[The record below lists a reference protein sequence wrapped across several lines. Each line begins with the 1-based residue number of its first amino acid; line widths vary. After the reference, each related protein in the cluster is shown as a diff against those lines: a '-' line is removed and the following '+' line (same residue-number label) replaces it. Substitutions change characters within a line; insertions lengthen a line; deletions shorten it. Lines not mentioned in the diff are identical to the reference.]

1 MPRKSDNMGLVPE
14 GLSQIQRSNPV
25 QDDFGWSVPVESIPL
40 PTNGKIYPQN
50 SPLHNKE
57 TVQIKAMTAQE
68 EDILMSR
75 ALIKDG
81 SVLTHLMS
89 SCLIDKTIS
98 PRDMLNGDR
107 LSVLVAIRITGYG
120 PSYKVDCTCT
130 SCGTSQ
136 SAEFDLSNLEIKRL
150 EISPVAPGTNQFE
163 YILPVSKKRVTFKFL
178 TGRDEEER
186 ELIMERRRKSMPDM
200 LVDNVITSKM
210 EFSILSIDG
219 ISDKNKVNAF
229 IRSMPAHDSRM
240 FRKYISDNEPGID
253 MSDNLACVKCS
264 AVTRVSLPIGSTFFW
279 P

>member
-1 MPRKSDNMGLVPE
+1 MPRKSDSVGLSSE

-25 QDDFGWSVPVESIPL
+25 QDDFGWSIPVESIPL
-40 PTNGKIYPQN
+40 PSSGKIYPAN

-89 SCLIDKTIS
+89 SCLIDKSIS

-130 SCGTSQ
+130 ACGTSQ

-150 EISPVAPGTNQFE
+150 EISPIAPGVNQFD
-163 YILPVSKKRVTFKFL
+163 YVLPVSKKRVGFKFL

-186 ELIMERRRKSMPDM
+186 ETIMERRRKSMPDM
-200 LVDNVITSKM
+200 LVDNVVTSKM

-229 IRSMPAHDSRM
+229 IRAMPAHDSRM

-253 MSDNLACVKCS
+253 MSDNLTCVKCA